1 MKNYVEGELV
11 EQSVIITNKITRQ
24 LEGLGYQMNG
34 SRFRKYGQ
42 VEAIVNE
49 LVPYVEKEG
58 IDAFHSLYLEEYN
71 SERKLVGKYE
81 NGQVIRI
88 ES

>member
-11 EQSVIITNKITRQ
+11 EHGVILTNKITDQ
-24 LEGLGYQMNG
+24 LKGLGFQMNG
-34 SRFRKYGQ
+34 SKFHKYGQ

-58 IDAFHSLYLEEYN
+58 INAFRSLYLEEYS
-71 SERKLVGKYE
+71 SEGKLVGKYE
-81 NGQVIRI
+81 NGQVIRF
-88 ES
+88 ET